1 MWGDTM
7 THRKLYWILTLLI
20 IVSVILILIGISNL
34 NSQLI
39 SIGVVS
45 FIILFIVRKVVKI
58 DNNLKNKRDE

>member
-1 MWGDTM
+1 M

-20 IVSVILILIGISNL
+20 LVSIILTIVGISNL
-34 NSQLI
+34 DSQLI

-45 FIILFIVRKVVKI
+45 SIILLIVRKVVKI

>member
-1 MWGDTM
+1 MVAAM

-39 SIGVVS
+39 TIGVVS
-45 FIILFIVRKVVKI
+45 LIILFIVRKVVKI
-58 DNNLKNKRDE
+58 DNNLKNKRDD